1 LNPFQQAWQVL
12 KFSQSP
18 LDKQRLRNASIQES
32 LRRPTEAKKI
42 QDEDDKISGAQLQ
55 HTMGLEEDEEE
66 DNTMRLG
73 NFASSM

>member
-1 LNPFQQAWQVL
+1 MNPFQQAWQVL

-55 HTMGLEEDEEE
+55 HTMGLEEE
-66 DNTMRLG
+66 DDDKVSPLG
-73 NFASSM
+73 NFTSPM

>member
-18 LDKQRLRNASIQES
+18 LDKQRLQNISMQET
-32 LRRPTEAKKI
+32 LRRPTAAQKI
-42 QDEDDKISGAQLQ
+42 QAEDDKITGAQLQ